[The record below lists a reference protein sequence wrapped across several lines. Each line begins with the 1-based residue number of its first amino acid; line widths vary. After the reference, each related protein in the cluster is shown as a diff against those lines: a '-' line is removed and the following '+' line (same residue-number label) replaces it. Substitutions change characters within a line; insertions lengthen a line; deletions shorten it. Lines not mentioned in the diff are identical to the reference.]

1 MSEYINVEKP
11 FIDKLR
17 QIGWEVHDNGSG
29 GIPENPTESF
39 RTTFKEVILKEKFET
54 AIKKLNPW
62 ITDEQFK
69 YCFDK
74 ISDQGHKK
82 LLEANKDIFNLL
94 LKGITLPG
102 KNVLTGIDNP
112 TVHLVDFADYR
123 NNSFITI
130 NQFRVDTPN
139 RAKKCIIPDIV
150 CFVNGMPF
158 VVIECKDMYSS
169 GPLSESFRQIER
181 YSNQRDDFFS
191 KDEGEEKLFHTNLF
205 SVITH
210 GLEARFG
217 TICSNF
223 DYF

>member
-1 MSEYINVEKP
+1 MAEYINVEKP
-11 FIDKLR
+11 FLDKLR
-17 QIGWEVHDNGSG
+17 QIGWEVYDNGSG

-102 KNVLTGIDNP
+102 KNIQTGIDNP
-112 TVHLVDFADYR
+112 TVHLVDFSDYR
-123 NNSFITI
+123 NN
-130 NQFRVDTPN
+130 
-139 RAKKCIIPDIV
+139 
-150 CFVNGMPF
+150 
-158 VVIECKDMYSS
+158 
-169 GPLSESFRQIER
+169 
-181 YSNQRDDFFS
+181 
-191 KDEGEEKLFHTNLF
+191 
-205 SVITH
+205 
-210 GLEARFG
+210 
-217 TICSNF
+217 
-223 DYF
+223 